1 MGIHCRTSRHAGR
14 ALDGSTRAFYR
25 DALHV
30 LGESGVPFLV
40 GGAYAL
46 QCYTGIQR
54 HTKDFDVFVRPVDC
68 ELALHALTEGGYR
81 TALTFPH
88 WLGKAF
94 CGDAYVDVIFSSG
107 NGVAR
112 VDDTWFVY
120 ATEGRLFGRRVRV
133 IPPEEMIWSKA
144 FVQERERYDG
154 ADVLHLLRARGDSL
168 DWGRLL
174 ERFGEHWRVLFG
186 HLALFGYVYPEERAK
201 IPSWLLRKLSARL
214 LAEQRAAVPEEHVC
228 NGTIISREQY
238 LADIRQ
244 WGYEDGRLHEGVM
257 NERDIA
263 HWTDAIGH
271 IA

>member
-1 MGIHCRTSRHAGR
+1 
-14 ALDGSTRAFYR
+14 
-25 DALHV
+25 
-30 LGESGVPFLV
+30 VPFLV
-40 GGAYAL
+40 GGAYAFL
-46 QCYTGIQR
+46 CYTGIRR

-68 ELALHALTEGGYR
+68 EPALETLAKVGYP

-112 VDDTWFVY
+112 VDDLWFEH
-120 ATEGRLFGRRVRV
+120 ATDGRLFGRRVRV
-133 IPPEEMIWSKA
+133 IPVEEMIWSKA
-144 FVQERERYDG
+144 FIQERERYDG
-154 ADVLHLLRARGDSL
+154 ADVVHLLRARANSL
-168 DWGRLL
+168 DWRRLV

-201 IPSWLLRKLSARL
+201 IPSWLLHRLSARL
-214 LAEQRAAVPEEHVC
+214 LEEQRTAQPEEHVC

-238 LADIRQ
+238 LPDIRQ
-244 WGYEDGRLHEGVM
+244 WGYEDGRLREGVM
-257 NERDIA
+257 NAHDIA

-271 IA
+271 TG